1 MHQNKI
7 SIIINKPIEEV
18 FAFTTNP
25 QNTHLWYSSIKEE
38 ISSEYPPKINTEY
51 KNRGGGKSEWSCYKV
66 SEFKNNEKFAL
77 VDSEGNYN
85 VKYTYKKL
93 NDNQTKMEYFEWVE
107 KGELESPFTEK
118 ELAKLKVAIGDKK

>member
-1 MHQNKI
+1 M
-7 SIIINKPIEEV
+7 
-18 FAFTTNP
+18 
-25 QNTHLWYSSIKEE
+25 
-38 ISSEYPPKINTEY
+38 
-51 KNRGGGKSEWSCYKV
+51 
-66 SEFKNNEKFAL
+66 

-118 ELAKLKVAIGDKK
+118 ELAKLRVAMGDKE